1 MHHVV
6 NARVEQLLPCLCLI
20 LALVL
25 VGTCSQTR
33 KPPFQQHLFFL
44 LICVVS
50 MLFYIIFPYVHN
62 EKRTQTNIKSLSLE
76 TVPQVEGSPLLV
88 MSALSFV
95 AVFFS
100 FPPCSVLFVVG
111 GCAINL
117 WSHLLVRLTFIPI
130 NTNQIISLSGV

>member
-6 NARVEQLLPCLCLI
+6 NARVEQLLPCPCLI

-25 VGTCSQTR
+25 VGTCSETR
-33 KPPFQQHLFFL
+33 SLLFSNTFFL
-44 LICVVS
+44 MICAVS
-50 MLFYIIFPYVHN
+50 MLFYIIFPYVRN
-62 EKRTQTNIKSLSLE
+62 GKMSQTNIKSLSLE

-88 MSALSFV
+88 MSVLSFV

-111 GCAINL
+111 GCALNL
-117 WSHLLVRLTFIPI
+117 WSHLLVRLTFMPI